1 MRNVKA
7 RLDEEG
13 GYNRIGVGVQTDVKK
28 DGTPAIQNVEMVF
41 INEQTG
47 DCRDNGQESCTCNA

>member
-1 MRNVKA
+1 M
-7 RLDEEG
+7 G
-13 GYNRIGVGVQTDVKK
+13 GYNRIGVGVQTGVKK